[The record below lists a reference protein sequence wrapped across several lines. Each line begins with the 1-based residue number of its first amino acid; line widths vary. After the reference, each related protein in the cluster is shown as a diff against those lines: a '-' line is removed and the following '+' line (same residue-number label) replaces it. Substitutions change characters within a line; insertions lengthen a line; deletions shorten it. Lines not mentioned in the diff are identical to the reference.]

1 MKFFLSILFWLLPFI
16 APAQIKDSLL
26 QTGLNKTSNIQ
37 SFQSIKSYKPEILT
51 SGFIDIVN
59 NGQVNASARFIR
71 LLIGSKAMHLSEK
84 NVLKRFFPDWV
95 SEKPQEI
102 CRKQF
107 FEAVKTTE
115 YNVVFTGNFQERT
128 FFHEGFLMA
137 VVLVVNS
144 FGASFGV
151 PASGSAKCH
160 G

>member
-95 SEKPQEI
+95 SEKHRQF

-107 FEAVKTTE
+107 FEVGKTTA
-115 YNVVFTGNFQERT
+115 NLLFTTVTCQERT
-128 FFHEGFLMA
+128 FF
-137 VVLVVNS
+137 S
-144 FGASFGV
+144 
-151 PASGSAKCH
+151 
-160 G
+160 